1 MADQYYKDAQ
11 KIGQKEY
18 RACVAAGLSPS
29 LPVLDELVTPEQV
42 LRGVDL
48 GIMQVPTEWII
59 GTKTA
64 SRVSTFA
71 PNFMPL
77 VDSAT
82 EFGQKWQRLCSAH
95 LTEAF
100 RDPIKAY

>member
-48 GIMQVPTEWII
+48 GIMQVPTARPSS
-59 GTKTA
+59 GRSGSA
-64 SRVSTFA
+64 SA
-71 PNFMPL
+71 P
-77 VDSAT
+77 
-82 EFGQKWQRLCSAH
+82 
-95 LTEAF
+95 
-100 RDPIKAY
+100 PI